1 MGNSPS
7 SHEDAVGSGGADEMI
22 SDTSSATTGEK
33 NVSSSSGGAKS
44 TSILSP
50 TKSNF
55 RGTFNPNISIQTL
68 GSGGPGDDAGVYYN
82 LENPTSTVGQSLGA
96 ALVGVGA
103 NNNNNQNN
111 SNTYVIK
118 N

>member
-7 SHEDAVGSGGADEMI
+7 SHEDAVSSSGGADEMI

-33 NVSSSSGGAKS
+33 NVSTSSGGAKS

-82 LENPTSTVGQSLGA
+82 LENPTSTVFIVHQK
-96 ALVGVGA
+96 V
-103 NNNNNQNN
+103 
-111 SNTYVIK
+111 
-118 N
+118 